1 MESPFLQLPG
11 YRVISIC
18 TKLVVLDAHLEKTT
32 HESFLGEM
40 NSTSYE
46 RLVWELVIGREETK
60 LI

>member
-1 MESPFLQLPG
+1 MENPFLQLPRC
-11 YRVISIC
+11 RVIYIC
-18 TKLVVLDAHLEKTT
+18 TKLVVLHAHLEKMS

-40 NSTSYE
+40 NSTSCD